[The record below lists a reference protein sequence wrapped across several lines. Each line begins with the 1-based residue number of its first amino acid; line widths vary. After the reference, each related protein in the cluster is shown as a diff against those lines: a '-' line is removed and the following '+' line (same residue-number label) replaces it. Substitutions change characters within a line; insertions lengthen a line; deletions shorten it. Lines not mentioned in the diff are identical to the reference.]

1 MLAPSETINPQLE
14 IMFLGQGLKGSVN
27 GSVNLLTDVQACGE
41 YRASDTG
48 EILTKLTGVSTES
61 ARIDLVRRQLVGVT
75 NQPAFDLHVFR
86 L

>member
-1 MLAPSETINPQLE
+1 
-14 IMFLGQGLKGSVN
+14 
-27 GSVNLLTDVQACGE
+27 LTDVQACGE
-41 YRASDTG
+41 YRASDTR